1 MPNGPN
7 HARFVVGSAAALDYT
22 RVPMAS
28 RLSVI
33 LLVLAALAA
42 QVVGLA
48 ASGVGADG
56 TSMGLVAAA
65 SSGSGCCGDE
75 CRCDERCPCVQRDE
89 REAPSRGTPSAP
101 AAPRDQRMVLLSLPS
116 LVATL
121 LAELPQAG
129 VVAMPAASDA
139 GRPTS
144 GRCILAL
151 VSRWTT

>member
-1 MPNGPN
+1 
-7 HARFVVGSAAALDYT
+7 
-22 RVPMAS
+22 MAS

-33 LLVLAALAA
+33 LLVVAALAA

-48 ASGVGADG
+48 ASGVGADS
-56 TSMGLVAAA
+56 TSMGPIVATART
-65 SSGSGCCGDE
+65 GCCGDE
-75 CRCDERCPCVQRDE
+75 CRCDERCPCVQRDD
-89 REAPSRGTPSAP
+89 RDAPSRGTPSAP
-101 AAPRDQRMVLLSLPS
+101 APLRDPRVVLLSLPS

-129 VVAMPAASDA
+129 VVATPAASNA